1 MFDRNRLEYEMKR
14 NKVSTDEMLAACHLS
29 KSAWYRK
36 LKGTTQF
43 TLAEIE
49 TISKRLNQD
58 SPEAIF
64 FAEEV
69 S

>member
-1 MFDRNRLEYEMKR
+1 MFDRNALEYEMK
-14 NKVSTDEMLAACHLS
+14 KKDISVDEMIAECHMS
-29 KSAWYRK
+29 RSAWYRK

-49 TISKRLNQD
+49 TISSRLEKT
-58 SPEAIF
+58 PAAIF
-64 FAEEV
+64 FVNEV

>member
-1 MFDRNRLEYEMKR
+1 MFDRNRLEYEMRR
-14 NKVSTDEMLAACHLS
+14 NKVSVDDMLKACNLS

-43 TLAEIE
+43 TLSEIE
-49 TISKRLNQD
+49 IISNCLNQEN
-58 SPEAIF
+58 PEAIF
-64 FAEEV
+64 FANEV